1 MVNVWLFK
9 GRLNGWAITLFS
21 DKLVVCA
28 VYYDNKIDGEKIIF
42 DANEK
47 MWVGSLYSE
56 EAKSFKIVHVEKGKM
71 NELPDFLKMS
81 KSVDLLDL
89 Y

>member
-1 MVNVWLFK
+1 MDFYMEGRSFSPHLEEKLLLNFTMVSFCLFK

-42 DANEK
+42 DANEQ
-47 MWVGSLYSE
+47 MWVGSLYS
-56 EAKSFKIVHVEKGKM
+56 
-71 NELPDFLKMS
+71 
-81 KSVDLLDL
+81 
-89 Y
+89 